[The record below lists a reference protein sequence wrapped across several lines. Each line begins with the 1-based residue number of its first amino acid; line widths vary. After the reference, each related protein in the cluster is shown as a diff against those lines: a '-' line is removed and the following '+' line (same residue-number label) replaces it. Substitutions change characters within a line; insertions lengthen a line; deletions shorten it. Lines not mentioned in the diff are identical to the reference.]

1 MAIKVIIFLLN
12 KNFKCNIL
20 NIVGEDMKNIFK
32 LLILI
37 VISLFLYI
45 DVDAQTKECT
55 YELGYNNGSTTLKD
69 QITFYLEPGVGIKDE
84 FYMKSTN
91 TKTKFGGAMAI
102 PKGKI
107 YTDKPF
113 YIGDKQEILNA
124 FYDSNNKVVSSCP
137 SSLPFIVFGTGTAIF
152 EDGYILC
159 NGNYHSGPEGVIIQG
174 TITQVKSDTDT
185 DEDKNNQRK
194 NCGKSFVFSL
204 NSTNDASE
212 YKGYSLIGQY
222 YLENNTKYIEIKL
235 KKGQEERDSTTHA
248 LVPTVGSTLE
258 IDYFQKKYGG
268 LPLKVET
275 FDNCDNMPPTK
286 TCEVLDS
293 TTKLF
298 IGSDCTNDANGDPDT
313 EKNTETG
320 EEYENKYENNY
331 GPFEGNMPAPGF
343 GENGDLCSDILNENL
358 SKLVKLCITILRI
371 AGAVIAVVNGMIA
384 LIPAVVSKNPDALK
398 KAGHKCMLMGV
409 ILLVIGVFPTLLRVI
424 AKIFGYDVS
433 CIF

>member
-1 MAIKVIIFLLN
+1 
-12 KNFKCNIL
+12 
-20 NIVGEDMKNIFK
+20 MKNIFK
-32 LLILI
+32 LSILI

-91 TKTKFGGAMAI
+91 TKTKFGGAMAS

-107 YTDKPF
+107 YTDKTF

-137 SSLPFIVFGTGTAIF
+137 SSLAFIVFGTGGAIF
-152 EDGYILC
+152 GDGYVLC

-235 KKGQEERDSTTHA
+235 KK
-248 LVPTVGSTLE
+248 VKKKE
-258 IDYFQKKYGG
+258 IVQH
-268 LPLKVET
+268 
-275 FDNCDNMPPTK
+275 M
-286 TCEVLDS
+286 
-293 TTKLF
+293 
-298 IGSDCTNDANGDPDT
+298 
-313 EKNTETG
+313 
-320 EEYENKYENNY
+320 
-331 GPFEGNMPAPGF
+331 
-343 GENGDLCSDILNENL
+343 
-358 SKLVKLCITILRI
+358 
-371 AGAVIAVVNGMIA
+371 
-384 LIPAVVSKNPDALK
+384 
-398 KAGHKCMLMGV
+398 H
-409 ILLVIGVFPTLLRVI
+409 
-424 AKIFGYDVS
+424 
-433 CIF
+433 